1 MVDSRR
7 RQTQARRREVFMGLV
22 ISMGATLVLGLIP
35 SMRVFWALHLVLD
48 VLFAGYCALLVH
60 LRNLATERTAKVRY
74 LDLRTRPMVA
84 EPALLRRS
92 VN

>member
-1 MVDSRR
+1 MAEARR

-35 SMRVFWALHLVLD
+35 SMRVVWALHVVLD
-48 VLFAGYCALLVH
+48 ILFVGYVALLVD
-60 LRNLATERTAKVRY
+60 LRNLATEQSAKVRY
-74 LDLRTRPMVA
+74 LPSRPRPMMA
-84 EPALLRRS
+84 PALQRRA